1 MRSRSL
7 ESRLELNNTHYD
19 RSQGNAC
26 KCDFSRGSELA
37 AQLNEIPRSALIE
50 TIPSQFSDIRSSAG
64 IGSGGIA
71 GANESSAVGNQPFNF
86 VRVDSSV
93 VVTTRRER
101 SPRGV
106 TLTLRVESKRVSR
119 FNLKNVLPADVNL
132 AEGIV
137 DYDSFIANLETWAM
151 NNEANQNRNECCDRD
166 SACCIN
172 PITSENGLDDRKS
185 QQSVTAIG
193 SKDGGFGTEEFNVRH
208 FDASL
213 ICEGLHV

>member
-1 MRSRSL
+1 M
-7 ESRLELNNTHYD
+7 NNTHYD
-19 RSQGNAC
+19 RNQGTAC

-37 AQLNEIPRSALIE
+37 AQLNDIPRSALIE
-50 TIPSQFSDIRSSAG
+50 TIPSQFGDIRSSAR
-64 IGSGGIA
+64 ISSRGIA
-71 GANESSAVGNQPFNF
+71 SANESGTAGDQPLNF

-106 TLTLRVESKRVSR
+106 TLTLSVKSKRVSR
-119 FNLKNVLPADVNL
+119 FNFKDVLPADVNP

-137 DYDSFIANLETWAM
+137 DDDSLIANLETWAM

-185 QQSVTAIG
+185 QQSVTAVG

-208 FDASL
+208 SDASL